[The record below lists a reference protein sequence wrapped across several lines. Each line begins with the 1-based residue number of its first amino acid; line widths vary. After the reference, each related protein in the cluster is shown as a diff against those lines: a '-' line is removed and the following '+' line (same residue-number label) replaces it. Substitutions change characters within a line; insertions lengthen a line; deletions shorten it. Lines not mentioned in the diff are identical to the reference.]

1 MRFCL
6 LLALFPAFTLVA
18 QDTPATHNLILV
30 TADGLRWQEVFQGLD
45 PLLAHERSA
54 GMGRPGDRL
63 KRFDLSGE
71 VKRREAL
78 MPYFWTTLAPRGIVF
93 QDVTVTNGYRI
104 SYPGYSEI
112 LTGRAED
119 RLIHSNLPIPNPNE
133 TVLEFLKRKLALD
146 TRQVAAFA
154 SWQTFQGIV
163 EHDPGTIFVN
173 AGYQPIDD
181 LHASARMTEL
191 SRLQFHLLTP
201 WAEARHDYIT
211 GSMALEYM
219 ATEKPR
225 VLFISFDETDDWAH
239 DRRYDRVLDA
249 VVEFDSFLE
258 RLMNAI
264 DSLEEYRGHTTV
276 LITSDHGRGAT
287 LNDWFD
293 HGRAVAGAD
302 RIWLAISGPDTP
314 AGVKSG
320 EKVEQRDIAPTM
332 IKLMGLD
339 PNEYQGATGKPIAA
353 ALRHAEKRPIR
364 QGH

>member
-1 MRFCL
+1 MRLYL

-18 QDTPATHNLILV
+18 QDRSATRNLILV

-54 GMGRPGDRL
+54 GMDHPGDRL
-63 KRFDLSGE
+63 KKYDVPGDA
-71 VKRREAL
+71 KRREAL
-78 MPYFWTTLAPRGIVF
+78 MPFFWTRFVPRGLVL
-93 QDVTVTNGYRI
+93 QHVKVTNSYRI
-104 SYPGYSEI
+104 SYPGYSEM

-146 TRQVAAFA
+146 KSRVAAFA

-163 EHDPGTIFVN
+163 AHDPESIFVN
-173 AGYQPIDD
+173 AGYQPIEDP
-181 LHASARMTEL
+181 HASARMTEL

-219 ATEKPR
+219 AAEKPR

-239 DRRYDRVLDA
+239 ERRYYRVLDA
-249 VVEFDSFLE
+249 IAEFDSFLE
-258 RLMNAI
+258 RLMNTI
-264 DSLEEYRGHTTV
+264 ESLEEYRGHTTV
-276 LITSDHGRGAT
+276 LVTTDHGRGAK
-287 LNDWFD
+287 LDDWFD
-293 HGRAVAGAD
+293 HGRAVVGAD
-302 RIWLAISGPDTP
+302 HTWLAIAGPDTP
-314 AGVKSG
+314 AGGRSD

-332 IKLMGLD
+332 IKLLGLD
-339 PNEYQGATGKPIAA
+339 PNEYQGATGKPVAA
-353 ALRHAEKRPIR
+353 AFQHAAKN
-364 QGH
+364 